1 MEKKESRPSP
11 QELERMTPKERQK
24 YLEGRM
30 REIVA
35 YAYER
40 APAVKERFEKAGVK
54 PGDIRTV
61 KDLEKIPMLRKD
73 DLVAL
78 QKANPPFGGYLAV
91 PMDSLERIYQSP
103 GPIYDPQRKRG
114 FDMGAGMGPDF
125 GKGQLVMNTWSYHIT
140 PAGLGVD
147 QALRNLGFTVVPT
160 GTGNTELQVQIMHDL
175 KVHGFVGT
183 PSFLKI
189 IIDKAEEMGY
199 DFKKDFNLKWAM
211 VGGEMGGEPLRKLFQ
226 EKYGIFCMGGD
237 SYATAD
243 IGTIAT
249 GCDKQSGMHITTDAI
264 VEIVDPATGKQLGP
278 GEVGEV
284 VVTPFDEVYPLIRF
298 GTGDLSTFVDE
309 PCGCGRTTPRL
320 PKIMGRSGDAVRVRG
335 MFVHPKQTD
344 EAISRFPEISQYQL
358 VVTRPGHRDEMVL
371 KVELADE
378 AVDKEKLKS
387 ALDKNFRDICK
398 VRFDRMEFVAK
409 GTIPEGAKRIV
420 DKRVY

>member
-1 MEKKESRPSP
+1 MEKQASGPTP
-11 QELERMTPKERQK
+11 YELERMAPEERQRYIEEK
-24 YLEGRM
+24 M
-30 REIVA
+30 REIIA

-40 APAVKERFEKAGVK
+40 APAVKERLDKAGVK
-54 PGDIRTV
+54 PEDIRTV
-61 KDLEKIPMLRKD
+61 KDLERIPLLRKD
-73 DLVAL
+73 DLIAL

-114 FDMGAGMGPDF
+114 FGIGAGLGPDF
-125 GKGQLVMNTWSYHIT
+125 GKGQIVMNTWSYHIT

-183 PSFLKI
+183 PSFLKT

-199 DFKKDFNLKWAM
+199 DFKRDFNLKWAM

-226 EKYGIFCMGGD
+226 EKYGIFCLGGD

-243 IGTIAT
+243 VGTIAT
-249 GCDKQSGMHITTDAI
+249 GCEKQAGMHITTDAV

-298 GTGDLSTFVDE
+298 GTGDLACLIDE
-309 PCGCGRTTPRL
+309 PCGCGRTTPRI
-320 PKIMGRSGDAVRVRG
+320 PKIMGRSGEAVRVRG

-344 EAISRFPEISQYQL
+344 EVISRFPEISRYQL
-358 VVTRPGHRDEMVL
+358 VVVRPQHRDEMIL

-378 AVDKEKLKS
+378 SVDKEKLK
-387 ALDKNFRDICK
+387 ATLDKSFRDVCK
-398 VRFDRMEFVAK
+398 VRFDRVEFVAK
-409 GTIPEGAKRIV
+409 GTIAEGAKRIV
-420 DKRVY
+420 DERTY

>member
-1 MEKKESRPSP
+1 MEKKASRPSP
-11 QELERMTPKERQK
+11 QELERMAPEERQK
-24 YLEGRM
+24 YVEERM

-54 PGDIRTV
+54 PSDIRTV

-73 DLVAL
+73 DLIAL

-114 FDMGAGMGPDF
+114 FGMGAGMGPDF

-211 VGGEMGGEPLRKLFQ
+211 VGGEMGGESLRKLFQ

-378 AVDKEKLKS
+378 AADKEKLKS

-420 DKRVY
+420 DERVY

>member
-30 REIVA
+30 GEIVA

-54 PGDIRTV
+54 LSDIRTV

-73 DLVAL
+73 DLIAL

-114 FDMGAGMGPDF
+114 FGMGAGMGPDF

-378 AVDKEKLKS
+378 AADKEKLKS

-420 DKRVY
+420 DERVY

>member
-1 MEKKESRPSP
+1 MEKAGPTP
-11 QELERMTPKERQK
+11 YELERMTPDERQK
-24 YLEGRM
+24 HIEQKM
-30 REIVA
+30 REIIA

-40 APAVKERFEKAGVK
+40 APAVKERLDKAGVK
-54 PGDIRTV
+54 PEDIRTV
-61 KDLEKIPMLRKD
+61 KDLEKIPLLRKD
-73 DLVAL
+73 DLIAL

-114 FDMGAGMGPDF
+114 FGIGAGLGPDF
-125 GKGQLVMNTWSYHIT
+125 GKGQIVMNTWSYHIT

-183 PSFLKI
+183 PSFLKT

-199 DFKKDFNLKWAM
+199 DFKRDFNLKWAM

-243 IGTIAT
+243 VGTIAT
-249 GCDKQSGMHITTDAI
+249 GCEKQAGMHITTDAV
-264 VEIVDPATGKQLGP
+264 VEVVDPVTGKQLGP

-298 GTGDLSTFVDE
+298 GTGDLACLIEE
-309 PCGCGRTTPRL
+309 PCGCGRTTPRI
-320 PKIMGRSGDAVRVRG
+320 PKIMGRSGEAVRVRG
-335 MFVHPKQTD
+335 MFVHPRQTD
-344 EAISRFPEISQYQL
+344 EVISRFPEISRYQL
-358 VVTRPGHRDEMVL
+358 VVVRPQHRDEMIL

-378 AVDKEKLKS
+378 TVDKEKLKT
-387 ALDKNFRDICK
+387 ALDKNFRDVCK
-398 VRFDRMEFVAK
+398 VRFDRVEFVAK
-409 GTIPEGAKRIV
+409 GTIAEGAKRIV
-420 DKRVY
+420 DERIY